1 MFLFIDLEFL
11 KVYLCLVLLSVL
23 CTGFFFFIIHFSVS
37 VFFCLLPFFFS
48 APFSDVASGAKDGAQ
63 SSQSVTS
70 QATSMI
76 VEPSTYPRPSYGI
89 LKGKY
94 RKINLKGLILLIV
107 YLFFLKEVCR
117 EIRLSHSLITSS
129 GSLELSSYVNKP
141 FGNLELSSFA
151 VETLNQFKN
160 ENEKQKH

>member
-1 MFLFIDLEFL
+1 MFLF
-11 KVYLCLVLLSVL
+11 
-23 CTGFFFFIIHFSVS
+23 FFS
-37 VFFCLLPFFFS
+37 LLPFLFS
-48 APFSDVASGAKDGAQ
+48 TPFLDVASGAKDGAQ

-76 VEPSTYPRPSYGI
+76 VEPSTHPRPSYGI

-94 RKINLKGLILLIV
+94 RKIKLQRFNISIV
-107 YLFFLKEVCR
+107 YLFFFKEVCR

-141 FGNLELSSFA
+141 FGNLRAE
-151 VETLNQFKN
+151 
-160 ENEKQKH
+160 